1 MRGRNLPPRRIVLTA
16 GFGLATAPFTT
27 VARADEPPAK
37 ISQTDAAYQTMPKGM
52 FSCAV
57 CTFFIKPN
65 ACKVVTGG
73 ISPNGWCKLFD
84 LPD

>member
-1 MRGRNLPPRRIVLTA
+1 VGVLADCLARTLLLAALAVAAPGATEELPKLS
-16 GFGLATAPFTT
+16 
-27 VARADEPPAK
+27 PAE
-37 ISQTDAAYQTMPKGM
+37 AEYQTSPKGM

-57 CTFFIKPN
+57 CTFFIKPRG
-65 ACKVVTGG
+65 CKVVTGE